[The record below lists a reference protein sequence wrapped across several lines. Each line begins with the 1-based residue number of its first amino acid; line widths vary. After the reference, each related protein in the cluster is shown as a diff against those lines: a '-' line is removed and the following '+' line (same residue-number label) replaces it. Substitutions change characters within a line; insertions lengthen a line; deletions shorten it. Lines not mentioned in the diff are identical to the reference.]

1 MRFYSRVQQ
10 LEKNYRNAESARF
23 DLSTRVAELQ
33 EKVVSSQTKNISLEE
48 NVNIV
53 ETKAKELQEAL
64 EHSNKQSIKMKA
76 QFKAKIKALEEERDM
91 LKKVI
96 FHYLQN
102 IFLCVLYAATIIVK
116 MKLPSYIAVIII
128 DW

>member
-1 MRFYSRVQQ
+1 MQQ

-33 EKVVSSQTKNISLEE
+33 EKVVSLQTKNISLEE
-48 NVNIV
+48 NVNLV

-64 EHSNKQSIKMKA
+64 ENSNKQSIKMKA

-96 FHYLQN
+96 FYYLHIVL
-102 IFLCVLYAATIIVK
+102 IF
-116 MKLPSYIAVIII
+116 MSF
-128 DW
+128 